1 MEPAASPPAARGGI
15 VRAVVAARPPLARVA
30 LDFQS
35 DALEIEYRPLPRSA
49 RLTLYLLLAL
59 IVSAIGWAAVSYVD
73 RIVVAHGKLVTTAPT
88 IVVQPME
95 TSLIRAINVRA
106 GDIVRQGDILATLD
120 PTFTEADVGQLEYKL
135 ASLAAQ
141 IGRLEAE
148 LDERPYLLPEG
159 TATADERLQ
168 VITYTKRRQQF
179 VARLVAFDQQ
189 LAQAEAGIATKN
201 ADWQRLSAR
210 LAVAKEVESMRAELY
225 QQKTGSKL
233 NLLESRSARLQVE
246 RDMQLALSQIKESD
260 EEIGRVHAER
270 QAFIEEWRQ
279 KVAEEIASLR
289 REQNDVAKPL
299 DKARKRNALIALTAP
314 TDAVVLETAERSV
327 GSVLREAESFF
338 TLVPLNAPLEAEV
351 SIDAKDIG
359 FVNAD
364 ALARIKLDAY
374 PFQKHGTLEGTVR
387 TISEDAFTEKDKEK
401 PQPPPFYRSRIVLAP
416 PELRAVPATFRLI
429 PGMTVSAEI
438 KAGERTVLSYFLY
451 PLLRGL
457 DESIREP

>member
-1 MEPAASPPAARGGI
+1 MEPAAPPPPARGGI
-15 VRAVVAARPPLARVA
+15 ILAAGAARPPLARVA
-30 LDFQS
+30 LAFQS

-59 IVSAIGWAAVSYVD
+59 IVSAIGWASVSYVD

-95 TSLIRAINVRA
+95 TSLIRTINVRP
-106 GDIVRQGDILATLD
+106 GDMVRQGDILATLD

-159 TATADERLQ
+159 TASADERLQ
-168 VITYTKRRQQF
+168 GITYAKRHQQF
-179 VARLVAFDQQ
+179 EARLVAFDQQ
-189 LAQAEAGIATKN
+189 LAQAEAGIATKK

-210 LAVAKEVESMRAELY
+210 HAVAKEVESMRAELF
-225 QQKTGSKL
+225 QRDTGSKL
-233 NLLESRSARLQVE
+233 NLLEARSARLQVE
-246 RDMQLALSQIKESD
+246 RDMQLALSQIKESG
-260 EEIGRVHAER
+260 EEIGRVQAER

-279 KVAEEIASLR
+279 KVAEELATLR
-289 REQNDVAKPL
+289 REHNDVAKPL
-299 DKARKRNALIALTAP
+299 DKARKRSAL
-314 TDAVVLETAERSV
+314 VVLTSPVDAEVLEITERSV

-338 TLVPLNAPLEAEV
+338 TLVPLNVPLEAEV

-359 FVNAD
+359 FVD
-364 ALARIKLDAY
+364 AHAVAKIKLDAY
-374 PFQKHGTLEGTVR
+374 PFQKHGTLEGVVR
-387 TISEDAFTEKDKEK
+387 MISEDAFTERDKEK
-401 PQPPPFYRSRIVLAP
+401 AQPPFYRSRIALAS
-416 PELRAVPATFRLI
+416 PELRAVPSTFRLI

>member
-1 MEPAASPPAARGGI
+1 MIPAAG
-15 VRAVVAARPPLARVA
+15 AARPPLARVA

-35 DALEIEYRPLPRSA
+35 DALEIEHRPLPRSA
-49 RLTLYLLLAL
+49 RLTLYFLLAL
-59 IVSAIGWAAVSYVD
+59 IATAIGWSAVSYID

-95 TSLIRAINVRA
+95 TSLIRTINVRA

-120 PTFTEADVGQLEYKL
+120 PTFTAADVGQLEYKL

-141 IGRLEAE
+141 IARLEAE
-148 LDERPYLLPEG
+148 LDDRPYLPPEG
-159 TATADERLQ
+159 TVTADERLQ
-168 VITYTKRRQQF
+168 AITYAKRRQQF
-179 VARLVAFDQQ
+179 EARLRAFDQQ
-189 LAQAEAGIATKN
+189 LAQAEAGIATKK

-225 QQKTGSKL
+225 QGNTGSKL
-233 NLLESRSARLQVE
+233 NLLESRSARMQVE
-246 RDMQLALSQIKESD
+246 RDMQLALSQTKES
-260 EEIGRVHAER
+260 EEDIGRVQAER

-279 KVAEEIASLR
+279 KVAEELATLR
-289 REQNDVAKPL
+289 REHNDVAKPL
-299 DKARKRNALIALTAP
+299 DKAQKRNAL
-314 TDAVVLETAERSV
+314 VVLRSPVDAEVLEVAERSI

-338 TLVPLNAPLEAEV
+338 TLVPLNVPLEAEV

-359 FVNAD
+359 FVSAD

-374 PFQKHGTLEGTVR
+374 PFQKHGTLTGAVR
-387 TISEDAFTEKDKEK
+387 TISEDAFTEKDKDK
-401 PQPPPFYRSRIVLAP
+401 PQAPFYRSRIVLAP

>member
-15 VRAVVAARPPLARVA
+15 VPAIVAARPPLARVA

-35 DALEIEYRPLPRSA
+35 DALEIEYRPPPRSA

-59 IVSAIGWAAVSYVD
+59 IVSAIAWAAVSYVD

-95 TSLIRAINVRA
+95 TSLIRTINVRA

-141 IGRLEAE
+141 IARLEAE
-148 LDERPYLLPEG
+148 LDERPYLLHEA
-159 TATADERLQ
+159 TASADERLQ
-168 VITYTKRRQQF
+168 AVTYTKRRQQF

-189 LAQAEAGIATKN
+189 LAQAEAGIATKK

-225 QQKTGSKL
+225 HGNTGSKL

-279 KVAEEIASLR
+279 KVAEELASLR
-289 REQNDVAKPL
+289 REHNDVAKPL

-359 FVNAD
+359 FVSAD

-374 PFQKHGTLEGTVR
+374 PFQKHGTVKGVVR
-387 TISEDAFTEKDKEK
+387 TISEDSFTEKDKEK

-416 PELRAVPATFRLI
+416 LELRAVPATFRLI

>member
-1 MEPAASPPAARGGI
+1 MEPTASSPARRGGI
-15 VRAVVAARPPLARVA
+15 IPVGGAARLPLARVA

-35 DALEIEYRPLPRSA
+35 DALEIEQRPLPRFA

-59 IVSAIGWAAVSYVD
+59 IVSAVGWAAVSYVD
-73 RIVVAHGKLVTTAPT
+73 RIVVAHGKLVTTAPM
-88 IVVQPME
+88 IVIQPVE
-95 TSLIRAINVRA
+95 TSIVRTINVRA
-106 GDIVRQGDILATLD
+106 GDIVRQGAVLATLD
-120 PTFTEADVGQLEYKL
+120 PTFTEADAGQLEYKL

-148 LDERPYLLPEG
+148 LDERPYSLPEG

-168 VITYTKRRQQF
+168 VVTYAKRHQQYE
-179 VARLVAFDQQ
+179 ARLRAFDQQ
-189 LAQAEAGIATKN
+189 LAQAEAGIATKK

-210 LAVAKEVESMRAELY
+210 LVVAKEVESMRAELY
-225 QQKTGSKL
+225 QRNTGSKL
-233 NLLESRSARLQVE
+233 NLLEARSARLQVE
-246 RDMQLALSQIKESD
+246 RDMQLASSQIKES
-260 EEIGRVHAER
+260 EEESGRVQAER
-270 QAFIEEWRQ
+270 QAFIAEWRQ
-279 KVAEEIASLR
+279 KIAEEIATLR
-289 REQNDVAKPL
+289 REHNDVAKPL
-299 DKARKRNALIALTAP
+299 DKAQKRNALVLLTSP
-314 TDAVVLETAERSV
+314 VDAEVLEVAERSI

-338 TLVPLNAPLEAEV
+338 TLVPLNVPLEAEV

-359 FVNAD
+359 FVSAD

-374 PFQKHGTLEGTVR
+374 PFQKHGTLTGAVR
-387 TISEDAFTEKDKEK
+387 TISEDAFTAKDKDK
-401 PQPPPFYRSRIVLAP
+401 PQAPFYRSRIVLAP